1 MADAPGEDA
10 RPLTTSELA
19 DSVGEE
25 LAGDAAADPASD
37 ASAES
42 TPAGT
47 SASVLRASAL
57 MGVGTVV
64 SRLGGVV
71 RGIMLAAALGAVV
84 LADTFSLG
92 NTLPNV
98 VYILIIG
105 GALNAVFIPEL
116 VRHMKDD
123 GDEGRGYADRLITLV
138 GAVLL
143 VASIAAVL
151 LAPWIVRLYAPNY
164 SPEQAELATAFARFC
179 LPQIF
184 FYGVYTM
191 LSQALNARGRFG
203 APTFAPLLNNL
214 IAIATFALF
223 IAVAGAARINAT
235 TLPPSQVAL
244 LGIGTTLGVAAQAL
258 VLVPVLVRA
267 GYAWRPSFRWRGA
280 GLSVAGGLAF
290 WTIALVL
297 VNQLAYIVIVRLATT
312 ANVLAAENGTTA
324 GGLTSYTNAH
334 LIFILP
340 HSVITVS
347 VVAALLPRMSRAAH
361 AEDYPSLRADLG
373 GGMRSVSA
381 LIVPSA
387 VALMVLGGQAGVLL
401 FGYGATNAD
410 EARLTGTV
418 AAVLALGLL
427 PFTLYYI
434 VLRGWY
440 ALELTR
446 TAFWVTVVLN
456 ALYLGLAW
464 PLFQWAV
471 HTDHGNLALPA
482 LAVGYVGSYWITLV
496 VGWVVLARRIGGLQT
511 ARTLRALVRM
521 GVAGL
526 GTLAV
531 MSVAQSVAGA
541 HLGDRGKVLALVDI
555 ALVGALGLLT
565 YVALARVM
573 RVTEVTE
580 GLAMLRRRLP
590 GGR

>member
-1 MADAPGEDA
+1 MG
-10 RPLTTSELA
+10 
-19 DSVGEE
+19 
-25 LAGDAAADPASD
+25 
-37 ASAES
+37 
-42 TPAGT
+42 AGT
-47 SASVLRASAL
+47 IASRI
-57 MGVGTVV
+57 
-64 SRLGGVV
+64 GGVV
-71 RGIMLAAALGAVV
+71 RGIALAAALGAGT

-123 GDEGRGYADRLITLV
+123 GDDGQGYADRLITLV

-143 VASIAAVL
+143 AVSIGAVL
-151 LAPWIVRLYAPNY
+151 LAPWIVQLYAPQY
-164 SPEQAELATAFARFC
+164 SPEQHDLATAFARFC

-191 LSQALNARGRFG
+191 LSQVLNDRGHFG
-203 APTFAPLLNNL
+203 APTFAPLLNNI
-214 IAIATFALF
+214 IAIATFLLF
-223 IAVAGAARINAT
+223 IAVAGQARINAT
-235 TLPPSQVAL
+235 TLPPGQIAL
-244 LGIGTTLGVAAQAL
+244 LGVGTTLGVAMQAL

-267 GYAWRPSFRWRGA
+267 RYVWRPNVQWRGA
-280 GLSVAGGLAF
+280 GLSTAGGLAF

-297 VNQLAYIVIVRLATT
+297 VNQVAYIVIVRLATT

-361 AEDYPSLRADLG
+361 AQDYRGLAADLG
-373 GGMRSVSA
+373 DGMRTVSA
-381 LIVPSA
+381 LIVPAA
-387 VALMVLGGQAGVLL
+387 VALVVLGTQAGVLL
-401 FGYGATNAD
+401 FNYGATTRA
-410 EARLTGTV
+410 EAQLTGSV

-456 ALYLGLAW
+456 ALYLALAW

-471 HTDHGNLALPA
+471 HSNHGSLALIA
-482 LAVGYVGSYWITLV
+482 LAAGYVGSYWITLV
-496 VGWVVLARRIGGLQT
+496 LGWTVLSRRIGGLQT
-511 ARTLRALVRM
+511 ARTMRALVRM
-521 GVAGL
+521 GLAGL
-526 GTLAV
+526 GTFAVMRLLQSLVTSRLADLSRIQAVLDIVVVGSVGLAV
-531 MSVAQSVAGA
+531 Y
-541 HLGDRGKVLALVDI
+541 L
-555 ALVGALGLLT
+555 
-565 YVALARVM
+565 ALARLM
-573 RVTEVTE
+573 RITEVTE
-580 GLAMLRRRLP
+580 MVAMLRHRRR

>member
-1 MADAPGEDA
+1 M
-10 RPLTTSELA
+10 
-19 DSVGEE
+19 
-25 LAGDAAADPASD
+25 
-37 ASAES
+37 
-42 TPAGT
+42 
-47 SASVLRASAL
+47 
-57 MGVGTVV
+57 
-64 SRLGGVV
+64 
-71 RGIMLAAALGAVV
+71 
-84 LADTFSLG
+84 
-92 NTLPNV
+92 
-98 VYILIIG
+98 
-105 GALNAVFIPEL
+105 
-116 VRHMKDD
+116 
-123 GDEGRGYADRLITLV
+123 
-138 GAVLL
+138 
-143 VASIAAVL
+143 
-151 LAPWIVRLYAPNY
+151 
-164 SPEQAELATAFARFC
+164 
-179 LPQIF
+179 
-184 FYGVYTM
+184 
-191 LSQALNARGRFG
+191 
-203 APTFAPLLNNL
+203 
-214 IAIATFALF
+214 
-223 IAVAGAARINAT
+223 
-235 TLPPSQVAL
+235 
-244 LGIGTTLGVAAQAL
+244 
-258 VLVPVLVRA
+258 
-267 GYAWRPSFRWRGA
+267 
-280 GLSVAGGLAF
+280 
-290 WTIALVL
+290 
-297 VNQLAYIVIVRLATT
+297 
-312 ANVLAAENGTTA
+312 
-324 GGLTSYTNAH
+324 
-334 LIFILP
+334 
-340 HSVITVS
+340 
-347 VVAALLPRMSRAAH
+347 
-361 AEDYPSLRADLG
+361 
-373 GGMRSVSA
+373 SA

-464 PLFQWAV
+464 PLFQVAV